1 MKGGNFPDTRTAFH
15 VARSMPYDGDH
26 YPWSH
31 KVRCMSAEKKAI
43 VLVNLGTPDE
53 PTPAAVRRYLK
64 QFLSDPRVVE
74 APRFIWFWVLRLVIL
89 PFRPRRVAALYQSI
103 WGSDSPIRDITR
115 EQADELARR
124 LPDITVDWAMTY
136 GYPSLPGV
144 LDRLMEQGHDTVQ
157 VLPLYPQYSG
167 STGGAVVDA
176 VADWARKRRELPTLL
191 LVRDYWQEPRWQQ
204 AVADS
209 VRDYQREQGVPD
221 RLLFSFHGI
230 PQAYEDN
237 GDRYGERC
245 RASAAAIAQ
254 RLDLN
259 DGDWAITFQSRFGPS
274 AWLQPYTD
282 KTLEQ
287 WGRDSVRHVQVVCP
301 GFAADCLETLEE
313 ISVENRDI
321 FLTSGG
327 KKFGYIPAL
336 NARKDHIDAL
346 EAVSRR
352 LVSSSHTS
360 SDE

>member
-1 MKGGNFPDTRTAFH
+1 
-15 VARSMPYDGDH
+15 MP
-26 YPWSH
+26 
-31 KVRCMSAEKKAI
+31 AEKQAI

-74 APRFIWFWVLRLVIL
+74 APRFIWFWVLRLVVL
-89 PFRPRRVAALYQSI
+89 PFRPRRVAALYRAI
-103 WGSDSPIRDITR
+103 WGNDSPIREITR
-115 EQADELARR
+115 EQAEGLSRR

-136 GYPSLPGV
+136 GYPSLPSV
-144 LDRLMEQGHDTVQ
+144 LDGLMEQGHDTVL

-176 VADWARKRRELPTLL
+176 VAHWAKNRRELPTLL

-209 VRDYQREQGVPD
+209 ISAHQREQGAPD

-230 PQAYEDN
+230 PQAYEDK
-237 GDRYGERC
+237 GDRYGARC
-245 RASAAAIAQ
+245 RASAAAIAA
-254 RLDLN
+254 RLGLD
-259 DGDWAITFQSRFGPS
+259 DDAWAISFQSRFGPS

-287 WGRDSVRHVQVVCP
+287 WARQGVRHVQVVCP

-313 ISVENRDI
+313 ISVENRDV
-321 FLTSGG
+321 FLAGG
-327 KKFGYIPAL
+327 GEKFGYIAAL
-336 NARKDHIDAL
+336 NAGEGHINAL
-346 EAVSRR
+346 ETVSRR
-352 LVSSSHTS
+352 YLSPDQASG
-360 SDE
+360 DE